1 MFVEI
6 YRPLFV
12 CFTIQLSYYS
22 RSVVFSSVVLLICAL
37 IGFKHPEENS
47 FVLEVCAFLINYAI
61 GLVCF
66 LLYCTLYLKLTIEK
80 LWYYEFEALN
90 WLLHFRSE
98 SSSSSSPPQESS
110 YFSIIYAS
118 LIFFVTFLCTE
129 ALHFG
134 SGGIVWKASCI
145 TAVLLIQTVA
155 WLFELFASDLEKP
168 EAAATKKASLFK
180 VKPIEHLLLGVM
192 FCNLL
197 TIDVMFSQPA
207 TRTALYFAIVG
218 GFMAFQILLN
228 VVFKRDVVRKQASSL
243 I

>member
-37 IGFKHPEENS
+37 VGFKHPEENS
-47 FVLEVCAFLINYAI
+47 FVLEICAFLINYAI

-66 LLYCTLYLKLTIEK
+66 LLYCTLYLKVTIEK
-80 LWYYEFEALN
+80 LWYYEFEALD
-90 WLLHFRSE
+90 WLLHLREKSAAQQ
-98 SSSSSSPPQESS
+98 QEAS
-110 YFSIIYAS
+110 YFSIIYAF

-145 TAVLLIQTVA
+145 RAVLLIQTVA
-155 WLFELFASDLEKP
+155 WLFELFASDPEKADTTTAP
-168 EAAATKKASLFK
+168 ATKKSGLFK
-180 VKPIEHLLLGVM
+180 VRPIEHLLLGVI

-197 TIDVMFSQPA
+197 TIDVMFSQPP

-218 GFMAFQILLN
+218 GFMVFQILLN
-228 VVFKRDVVRKQASSL
+228 VVFKRDVVRKQASAL